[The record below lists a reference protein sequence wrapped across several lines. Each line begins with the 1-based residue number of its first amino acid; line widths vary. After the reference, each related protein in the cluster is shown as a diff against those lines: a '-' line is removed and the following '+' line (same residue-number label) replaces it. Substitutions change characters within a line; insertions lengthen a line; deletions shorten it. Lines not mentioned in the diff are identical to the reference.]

1 MSTGSAGGMGQ
12 LVTSAPGSLTMDMS
26 ALSAALTTSQ
36 YSIADIRQAV
46 LTYFFHTS
54 ESSHVVLIIITIG
67 QYSNADILP
76 YFCHTSESSGVVLI
90 IVTVGQYSIADIR
103 QAVLTYFCHTS
114 EFFTCCVNNYHH
126 WSVQQRRH
134 SALFLSH

>member
-1 MSTGSAGGMGQ
+1 MSTGSAGSMGQ

-46 LTYFFHTS
+46 LTYFCHTS

-67 QYSNADILP
+67 WYSIADILP
-76 YFCHTSESSGVVLI
+76 CFCHTSESSRFVLI
-90 IVTVGQYSIADIR
+90 LITTGQYNIADNH
-103 QAVLTYFCHTS
+103 QTVLTYFCHTS
-114 EFFTCCVNNYHH
+114 VFTCCINNYHH
-126 WSVQQRRH
+126 WLVQHCRH
-134 SALFLSH
+134 PALFLSR

>member
-1 MSTGSAGGMGQ
+1 MSTGSAGSMGQ
-12 LVTSAPGSLTMDMS
+12 LVTSTPGSLTMDMS

-67 QYSNADILP
+67 QYSIADILP
-76 YFCHTSESSGVVLI
+76 CFCHSSESSHFVLIIITIGQYSIADILPCFCHTSESSCFVLI
-90 IVTVGQYSIADIR
+90 IITIGQYNIADNH
-103 QAVLTYFCHTS
+103 QTVLT
-114 EFFTCCVNNYHH
+114 
-126 WSVQQRRH
+126 
-134 SALFLSH
+134 

>member
-54 ESSHVVLIIITIG
+54 ESSHVMLIIITIV
-67 QYSNADILP
+67 QYSIADILP
-76 YFCHTSESSGVVLI
+76 YFCHTSESSRFVLI
-90 IVTVGQYSIADIR
+90 IITIGQYNIADNH
-103 QAVLTYFCHTS
+103 QTVLTYFCHTS
-114 EFFTCCVNNYHH
+114 VFMCCVNNYHH
-126 WSVQQRRH
+126 WSVQYCRH
-134 SALFLSH
+134 STLFLSH